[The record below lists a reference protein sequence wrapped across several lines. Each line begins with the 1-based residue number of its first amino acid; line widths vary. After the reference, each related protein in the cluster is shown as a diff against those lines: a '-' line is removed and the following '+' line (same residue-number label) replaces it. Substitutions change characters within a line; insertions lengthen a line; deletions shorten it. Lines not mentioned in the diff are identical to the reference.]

1 MTHVVR
7 NISFSILM
15 QDEETAKVIKSGD
28 ELAFEKI
35 LYEKWGVE
43 IGEPWQVLSCH
54 HRPLEQ
60 SPETFNGPMVIGV
73 ERLDQ
78 EYISSGN
85 ASFEAQVAARNDISL
100 MMDIKRI
107 GRQGSSEKAF
117 SSRDGAK
124 RAIKQEMC

>member
-1 MTHVVR
+1 
-7 NISFSILM
+7 M
-15 QDEETAKVIKSGD
+15 QDEETAKVIKSGN

-73 ERLDQ
+73 ERLDP
-78 EYISSGN
+78 EYIASGN
-85 ASFEAQVAARNDISL
+85 ASFEAQVAARDDISL

-124 RAIKQEMC
+124 RAIKQEMS